1 MKAKM
6 TFEERLQRLQEIVA
20 GLESGALPLEESVNL
35 YKEGLSLSRQCKE
48 QLEKARNEVRLLS
61 EGEFKPFDAEDPEC
75 RPEFREE

>member
-20 GLESGALPLEESVNL
+20 GLESGALPLEESVSL
-35 YKEGLSLSRQCKE
+35 YKEGLILSKMCKE

-61 EGEFKPFDAEDPEC
+61 DGEFKPFDAEDAESG
-75 RPEFREE
+75 EE